1 MAEKKNYYAIIPAPI
16 RYDKQLKDKAKM
28 LYGEV
33 TALANE
39 LGYCYA
45 SNAYFAD
52 LYGVRKETISRL
64 LSDLQ
69 QKQYIRIELIYQGKE
84 IKERRIYISEN
95 QCLLPNKS
103 TPLDQNVNTPIDQEV
118 KENNTSL
125 NTTIN
130 NKYPYQDI
138 VLSYNNTCKSFPRL
152 TVLSEARKKAIQAR
166 INTGYTLEHFKQVF
180 EMAEQSDFLK
190 GKNDRNWRATFD
202 WLIKDANMAKVLDG
216 NYSSGKQDNVK
227 KGQASVQTWERS
239 DQNKST
245 QKIKMM
251 TGED

>member
-103 TPLDQNVNTPIDQEV
+103 TPYDQKVNTPIDLKV
-118 KENNTSL
+118 KDNNTSF
-125 NTTIN
+125 
-130 NKYPYQDI
+130 
-138 VLSYNNTCKSFPRL
+138 NNTFNNTYEESRRSQKFVKPTVDEIKAYCEERNNGIDAQQFYDFYESKGWMIGKTKMKDWKASVRTWEHRSKIWGQDSKKS
-152 TVLSEARKKAIQAR
+152 
-166 INTGYTLEHFKQVF
+166 
-180 EMAEQSDFLK
+180 
-190 GKNDRNWRATFD
+190 NDKSN
-202 WLIKDANMAKVLDG
+202 DANSKI
-216 NYSSGKQDNVK
+216 
-227 KGQASVQTWERS
+227 
-239 DQNKST
+239 NKSST
-245 QKIKMM
+245 QRSYTKEELDALVDDITKI
-251 TGED
+251 EF